1 MQLSPFGGL
10 FGGMFG
16 NMMGGMGAGGGPGQG
31 QVYSYSSSTVMRS
44 GPDGVFHSST
54 TSRQAPGGVSG
65 CIAQRYGFFAARE
78 AALLSA
84 GVWTWPVSCIA
95 QR

>member
-16 NMMGGMGAGGGPGQG
+16 NMMGGMMGGMGAGAPG
-31 QVYSYSSSTVMRS
+31 QVYSYSSSTVISS
-44 GPDGVFHSST
+44 GPDGTYHSST

-65 CIAQRYGFFAARE
+65 SFSGAWYGTA
-78 AALLSA
+78 
-84 GVWTWPVSCIA
+84 VPV
-95 QR
+95 